1 MKKTYLVT
9 GGSGFIG
16 SALCRRLVNTGN
28 KVIVVDNN
36 QRGSLKKLDDI
47 LEKITCIQSD
57 IRDQG
62 KIIECSKN
70 VDCII
75 HAAYVNGTEFFYERP
90 EEIIDI
96 AIKGMLSVI
105 ESCKANNIKE
115 LVLISSS
122 EVYQSP
128 SIIPTPEN
136 VPLII
141 PDITNPRFS
150 YGGGKIASE
159 LMLMSYCK
167 QNFKK
172 AIIVRPHNV
181 YGIDMGLEHVIPQLI
196 KKILLIKEKKEKIL
210 KIQGNGSETRAFTHI
225 EDFVDG
231 FEIALRKGNHL
242 DIFHIGSPEETKIMD
257 LTKKILNLMEVN
269 AKIENSELKK
279 GSTLRRCPDIS
290 KISHLGFKPKI
301 TISEGLPKIINW
313 YSNNIKI

>member
-1 MKKTYLVT
+1 MHKTYLVT

-28 KVIVVDNN
+28 KVIIVDNN
-36 QRGSLKKLDDI
+36 QRGSLKKLEDI
-47 LEKITCIQSD
+47 FKKIIFIQSD
-57 IRDQG
+57 IRDQT

-122 EVYQSP
+122 EVYQTP
-128 SIIPTPEN
+128 TIIPTPEN

-181 YGIDMGLEHVIPQLI
+181 YGIDMGFEHVIPQLI

-210 KIQGNGSETRAFTHI
+210 KIQGDGSETRAFTHI

-242 DIFHIGSPEETKIMD
+242 DVFHIGSPEEIKIID

-269 AKIENSELKK
+269 VKIENSELKK

-290 KISHLGFKPKI
+290 KIRHLGFEPKI
-301 TISEGLPKIINW
+301 KIYEGLPKVIDW
-313 YSNNIKI
+313 YSRNIKI